1 MKLTSK
7 QLKQI
12 IQEEI
17 GKVMSESDLLPI
29 HDAINAIFQKSQRQE
44 ITKEQAYNEIM
55 ALGEKFTD
63 PESQEWIKQA
73 SEEIKPEPELELME
87 KQHE

>member
-17 GKVMSESDLLPI
+17 GKVMSESDLLPV
-29 HDAINAIFQKSQRQE
+29 HDAINAIFQKFQRQE
-44 ITKEQAYNEIM
+44 IKKEQI
-55 ALGEKFTD
+55 T
-63 PESQEWIKQA
+63 
-73 SEEIKPEPELELME
+73 
-87 KQHE
+87 